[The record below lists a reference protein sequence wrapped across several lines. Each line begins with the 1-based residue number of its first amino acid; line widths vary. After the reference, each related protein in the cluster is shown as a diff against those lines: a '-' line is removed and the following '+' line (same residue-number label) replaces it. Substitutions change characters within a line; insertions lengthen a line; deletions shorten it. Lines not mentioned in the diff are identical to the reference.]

1 MGCLRVT
8 QLNEYLITPLKE
20 GLKDTNPY
28 VRKTAVMCVPK
39 VFEISPELI
48 EREKIIPMLQDL
60 FNKDDN
66 MIVLGNT
73 IQALNEIQK
82 LSKNGDVIKI
92 TSQNLERV
100 LLCICSTYEWGIVFM
115 LDILCE
121 CVLELKNEAEM

>member
-8 QLNEYLITPLKE
+8 QLNEYLIAPLKE

-60 FNKDDN
+60 FNKDEN

-82 LSKNGDVIKI
+82 LSKTGDVIKI

-121 CVLELKNEAEM
+121 GVLELKSEAEM